1 MKESDKHEPGVK
13 EDSDDQLEAVENDCD
28 ESSDETSL
36 LTSMKPLTVAVLNN
50 DIETVKTLVQQVWSG
65 YFNFIW
71 QQLTKWQC
79 FYF

>member
-50 DIETVKTLVQQVWSG
+50 DIETVKTLVQQV
-65 YFNFIW
+65 
-71 QQLTKWQC
+71 
-79 FYF
+79 